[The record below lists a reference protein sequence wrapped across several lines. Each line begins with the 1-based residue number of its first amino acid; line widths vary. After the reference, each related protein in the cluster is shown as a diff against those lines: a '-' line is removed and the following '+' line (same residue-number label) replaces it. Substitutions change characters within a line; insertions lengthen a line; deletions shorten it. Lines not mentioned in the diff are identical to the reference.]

1 MRRILTAVAT
11 TAMLAACSSPAPVQY
26 PTNGAVGTNPQAP
39 VSVPEQGP
47 FRPNATLYA
56 CNLRMSN
63 RPNTTSD
70 RRVVDFAPLVV
81 ANGVILASV
90 PTNDVCVT
98 SGFGPRNGRP
108 HKGIDLQSRP
118 AGSVYS
124 AGPGTIVEVS
134 TIKGFGNQV
143 LIAHGNGVYTRYAH
157 LAYFTRGLRVG
168 QNIGFGQPLGMM
180 GETGNATAVHLHYEI
195 LTGNY
200 YTPKKSWGLKAN
212 NPLAFPAWS
221 GLDTMG

>member
-1 MRRILTAVAT
+1 MRKTVSALGVA
-11 TAMLAACSSPAPVQY
+11 ALLGACSSPAPVQY
-26 PTNGAVGTNPQAP
+26 PADGSVGTQPQPPAQ
-39 VSVPEQGP
+39 VPAQGP
-47 FRPNATLYA
+47 FRPNASLYA

-70 RRVVDFAPLVV
+70 RRVIDYAPLVI

-108 HKGIDLQSRP
+108 HKGIDLQARP
-118 AGSVYS
+118 AGSIYS
-124 AGPGTIVEVS
+124 AAPGTIMEVS
-134 TIKGFGNQV
+134 TINGFGNQV
-143 LIAHGNGVYTRYAH
+143 LIAHGNNVYTRYAH
-157 LAYFTRGLRVG
+157 LAYFSPGLKAG
-168 QNIGFGQPLGMM
+168 QTIGFGQPLGMM
-180 GETGNATAVHLHYEI
+180 GETGNATAIHLHYEI

-212 NPLAFPAWS
+212 NPLGFPAWS
-221 GLDTMG
+221 GLGTMG